1 MFKQLIYL
9 KPFFDSPS
17 KEFSVRDISRILK
30 ISPATASKYLKDF
43 HKQNILQYRKER
55 MLDLYLA
62 DISSQTY
69 RDIKIFYNIRLIRES
84 GLIEELNDFYLKP
97 TIILFGSMSNAYDR
111 EESDIDLFI
120 QCASDEEFPKQKH
133 FEKLFSKDLQ
143 IFVHKTI
150 KGVGNKHLMNNII
163 SGIVLQ
169 GVIRGFE

>member
-1 MFKQLIYL
+1 MKELIYL

-17 KEFSVRDISRILK
+17 KEFTVRDISRILK

-55 MLDLYLA
+55 ILDLYSA
-62 DISSQTY
+62 HISSREY

-97 TIILFGSMSNAYDR
+97 TIVLFGSMSNGYDR
-111 EESDIDLFI
+111 EDSDIDLFI
-120 QCASDEEFPKQKH
+120 QCEGNNEFPQQKR
-133 FEKLFSKDLQ
+133 FEKLFSKELQ
-143 IFVHKTI
+143 IFVHSSI
-150 KGVGNKHLMNNII
+150 KEVGNKHLMNNII